1 MEYLW
6 VVNGVQENF
15 LDNENVD
22 LSCIEITDNQT
33 YANRLWK
40 PEDCA
45 PDMYEDYDPNDP
57 DMIPPKSDS
66 NKKPKPPPPSGSN
79 WEIDNNIK
87 ESR

>member
-1 MEYLW
+1 MGSQWSPRE
-6 VVNGVQENF
+6 F

-45 PDMYEDYDPNDP
+45 PDMYEDYDL
-57 DMIPPKSDS
+57 MKMVVLQ
-66 NKKPKPPPPSGSN
+66 
-79 WEIDNNIK
+79 
-87 ESR
+87 